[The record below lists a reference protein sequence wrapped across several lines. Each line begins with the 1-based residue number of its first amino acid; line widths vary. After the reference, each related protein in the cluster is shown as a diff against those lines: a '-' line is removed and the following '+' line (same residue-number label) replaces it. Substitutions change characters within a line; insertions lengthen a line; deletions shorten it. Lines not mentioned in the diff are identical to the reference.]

1 MAIPAHIIAS
11 FRSAPG
17 FDEPAFCRV
26 HDAGDQVVSIR
37 VNPAKLRDTADLS
50 FPPDGKVPWC
60 STGYY
65 LEERPFFTYDPLLHA
80 GAYYVQEASSMFLE
94 QAIRQTCDLSQP
106 LKVLD
111 LCAAPGG
118 KSTHLLSLLQ
128 DSSILVSNEVIKSR
142 ASILEENL
150 VKWGR
155 PNCIITN
162 NDPREIGGL
171 GPQFDVMVID
181 APCSGSGLF
190 RRDPETI
197 QGWSTDLVNLC
208 SQRQQRIL
216 ADAWPALKEGGILI
230 YSTCSFSVQED
241 ESMAGFIANAL
252 GAASIPLQTDPAWK
266 IYTSAGAQ
274 TIGYRF
280 YPDQLKGE
288 GFFLAA
294 FRKTS
299 TADGPRK
306 TRSKPRWDAASRKV
320 KEAMGE
326 WLDTPGFDF
335 IEHQEN
341 ILALPHGMESFLQQ
355 LSGLYI
361 RSAGLRMGKWSAK
374 ELIPDHALAVS
385 GLAKEG
391 IQVMPV
397 DHPTALQYLRKEEI
411 SAGELPKGWAKVQY
425 LGYTLGWLKQL
436 GKRANNYYPKEWR
449 IRKTG

>member
-1 MAIPAHIIAS
+1 M
-11 FRSAPG
+11 
-17 FDEPAFCRV
+17 
-26 HDAGDQVVSIR
+26 VSIR
-37 VNPAKLRDTADLS
+37 VNPFKLRDTADLS
-50 FPPDGKVPWC
+50 FAPGGRVPWC

-65 LEERPFFTYDPLLHA
+65 LDERPFFTYDPLLHA

-94 QAIRQTCDLSQP
+94 QAIRQTCDLTQP

-118 KSTHLLSLLQ
+118 KSTHLLSVL
-128 DSSILVSNEVIKSR
+128 SEHSILVSNEVIKSR
-142 ASILEENL
+142 AAILEENL

-162 NDPREIGGL
+162 NDPRDL
-171 GPQFDVMVID
+171 GTLEGQFDVVVID

-190 RRDPETI
+190 RRDPETM
-197 QGWSTDLVNLC
+197 QGWSADLVNLC

-216 ADAWPALKEGGILI
+216 ADAWPALKEGGVLL

-241 ESMAGFIANAL
+241 EMMAEFIISTL
-252 GAASIPLQTDPAWK
+252 GASAIALQTEPSWR
-266 IYTSAGAQ
+266 IFTSKGSQ

-294 FRKTS
+294 FRKLAAS
-299 TADGPRK
+299 PGARK
-306 TRSKPRWDAASRKV
+306 SKGKPKWEAVSRKV
-320 KEAMGE
+320 REAMGE
-326 WLDTPGFDF
+326 WIDPYGYDF
-335 IEHQEN
+335 VDHQET
-341 ILALPHGMESFLQQ
+341 ILALPQGMEAFLQQ

-361 RSAGLRMGKWSAK
+361 RSAGLKMGKWSAK

-385 GLAKEG
+385 GLVKTG
-391 IQVMPV
+391 VQVFPV
-397 DHPTALQYLRKEEI
+397 EDPAALQYLRKEEI
-411 SAGELPKGWAKVQY
+411 SAGELPKGWALVQY
-425 LGYTLGWLKQL
+425 LGYSLGWIKQL

>member
-1 MAIPAHIIAS
+1 MEAL
-11 FRSAPG
+11 RSAPG
-17 FDEPAFCRV
+17 LNEPAFCRI
-26 HDAGDQVVSIR
+26 HDAGEQVVSVR
-37 VNPAKLRDTADLS
+37 VNPFKLRDTADLS
-50 FPPDGKVPWC
+50 FPPDGRVPWC
-60 STGYY
+60 PTGYY
-65 LEERPFFTYDPLLHA
+65 LDVRPFFTYDPLLHA

-94 QAIRQTCDLSQP
+94 QAIRQTVDLSQS

-118 KSTHLLSLLQ
+118 KSTHLLSLL
-128 DSSILVSNEVIKSR
+128 SEHSILVSNEVIKSR

-162 NDPREIGGL
+162 SDPRDIGTL
-171 GPQFDVMVID
+171 EAQFDVVVVD

-216 ADAWPALKEGGILI
+216 ADVWPALKEGGVLI
-230 YSTCSFSVQED
+230 YSTCSFSAEED
-241 ESMAGFIANAL
+241 ESIASFIVRDL
-252 GAASIPLQTDPAWK
+252 DAAAIPLDIDPSWK
-266 IYTSAGAQ
+266 IYTSEGPQ

-294 FRKTS
+294 FRKMTT
-299 TADGPRK
+299 TAAQRK
-306 TRSKPRWDAASRKV
+306 NKNKPRWEAVSRKV
-320 KEAMGE
+320 KEGLGE
-326 WLDTPGFDF
+326 WLDPAGFEF
-335 IEHQEN
+335 IEHQDS
-341 ILALPHGMESFLQQ
+341 ILALPQGIESFLQQ

-374 ELIPDHALAVS
+374 ELIPDHALALS
-385 GLAKEG
+385 GLVKEG
-391 IQVMPV
+391 VQVLGV
-397 DHPTALQYLRKEEI
+397 DHPTALQYLRKEDI
-411 SAGELPKGWAKVQY
+411 SAGDLPKGWALVQY
-425 LGYTLGWLKQL
+425 LGYSLGWIKQL